1 MKSKYDTTHDGGERS
16 KIMKKNVQRLGGGR
30 GGLSLEAFANA
41 KSKNNAYNPALL
53 KRKRE
58 FYKNAKFVNKYKK
71 MVKHENHPSDP
82 SSSSKPAEENKSAGA
97 GYMDKKMVKHENHP
111 SDPSSS
117 SQPAEENK
125 SAGAG
130 YMHKNKKNVKG
141 SYSLEVL
148 YEKKREEE
156 EKARMER
163 EAIIKAKKEEKER
176 AEARRKDMRE
186 KMYKKTRKG
195 QPVMKYRIEHILE
208 TLQGSAK

>member
-1 MKSKYDTTHDGGERS
+1 MKSKNDSTHEGGERS
-16 KIMKKNVQRLGGGR
+16 KSMKKNVQRLGGGR

-58 FYKNAKFVNKYKK
+58 FYKNAKFVSKYKK
-71 MVKHENHPSDP
+71 MVKHENQPSDP
-82 SSSSKPAEENKSAGA
+82 SSS
-97 GYMDKKMVKHENHP
+97 V
-111 SDPSSS
+111 
-117 SQPAEENK
+117 QPAGENK

-130 YMHKNKKNVKG
+130 YMHKNRKNIKG

-163 EAIIKAKKEEKER
+163 EAIIKAKKEEKEK
-176 AEARRKDMRE
+176 AESRRKDLRE

-208 TLQGSAK
+208 TLQGAAK